1 MTGYSSEHTVT
12 ALLEAWNRRD
22 LDAALALASPDIVYV
37 NSPLAVE
44 PGTRHGHEEFAAVLR
59 TQWDILGDAQIDIE
73 SVDAGGDEVVALF
86 TLGRSLEGG
95 SGAISARQRMHCTVQ
110 DGLVARM
117 EIIPPDA

>member
-1 MTGYSSEHTVT
+1 MSGYSSEHTVT

-22 LDAALALASPDIVYV
+22 LDAALALASPDVVYV

-44 PGTRHGHEEFAAVLR
+44 PGTRHGRDELAAVLR

-73 SVDAGGDEVVALF
+73 SVDASGGEVVVLF
-86 TLGRSLEGG
+86 KLGRSLDG
-95 SGAISARQRMHCTVQ
+95 SSSAISARQRMRCTVQ

-117 EIIPPDA
+117 EIIPLDA